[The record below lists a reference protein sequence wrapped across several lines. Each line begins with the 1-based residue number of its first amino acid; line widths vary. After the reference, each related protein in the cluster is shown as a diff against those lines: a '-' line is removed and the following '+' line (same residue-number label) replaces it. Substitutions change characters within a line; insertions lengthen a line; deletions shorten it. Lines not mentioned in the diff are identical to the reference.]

1 MEQDHYFRVNCHEL
15 LISPQN
21 SPDAKSLIE
30 AEINRVFPK
39 ATINSCITFGKYK
52 GKTYKEVYSEDPAYI
67 EWFLCNN
74 RNIDINVDS
83 FMTMM
88 NDRKQV

>member
-1 MEQDHYFRVNCHEL
+1 MEQDHYFRVNFHEL
-15 LISPQN
+15 LNIPQKF
-21 SPDAKSLIE
+21 PDAKSLIE

-39 ATINSCITFGKYK
+39 ATVDSCIPLGKYN

-67 EWFLCNN
+67 EWFLRNN
-74 RNIDINVDS
+74 RNIDVDS

-88 NDRKQV
+88 NNRKQV